1 VDRDIGELVCVV
13 KDLVHKVDGLLCHF
27 SSIDADYGRVKETLR
42 DHEERLRRLE
52 RDHNMEPDRK
62 IGETSA
68 LFPAIKPG

>member
-1 VDRDIGELVCVV
+1 MDRDISELVCVV

-42 DHEERLRRLE
+42 DHEDRLRRLE